1 MNSLNL
7 YMDSLINDKPNMFN
21 NHFHTNKMHL
31 SKTNM
36 GKFSIKDNQF
46 KNKPK

>member
-1 MNSLNL
+1 MDSLNL
-7 YMDSLINDKPNMFN
+7 YMDSLIKDKPNIFN
-21 NHFHTNKMHL
+21 NHFRTNKMDV

-46 KNKPK
+46 KDKPK